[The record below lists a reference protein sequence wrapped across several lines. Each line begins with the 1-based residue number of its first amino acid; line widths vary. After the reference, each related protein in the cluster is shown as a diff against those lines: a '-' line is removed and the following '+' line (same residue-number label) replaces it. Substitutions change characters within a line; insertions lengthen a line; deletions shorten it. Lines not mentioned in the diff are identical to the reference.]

1 MNQELQDKIDKLP
14 SVLLTGRMKD
24 LTNYKQGKITFIKPA
39 EKIKNRM
46 YWWVICDCG
55 EIFKVRSDSSIK
67 SCKNCQ
73 YKQQSEERK
82 GILKKDLTGQKFGK
96 LKALYPT
103 NKYKNSHILWH
114 CRCDC
119 GKELDVIGASLISG
133 NTKSCGC
140 IKRQACNFV
149 QLKKDLTGQKFGYL
163 TVLEETDKREYGKI
177 IWKCQCDCG
186 NIVYL
191 NTSRLTSGNDTS
203 CGCKTRSFGE
213 NIIRDLL
220 LDNQISFIQEYSE
233 DSLNHKRFDFAILD
247 TNQQISRLIEYD
259 GEQHYFTTGG
269 WNNQDQLQKC
279 IKSDNFKNEW
289 AAAHNIPLVRIPYWE
304 RDNITLDMLL
314 GDQYLVKGDA

>member
-24 LTNYKQGKITFIKPA
+24 LTNHKQGKITFIKPA

-82 GILKKDLTGQKFGK
+82 GVLKKDLTGQKFGK

-103 NKYKNSHILWH
+103 NKYRNSHILWH
-114 CRCDC
+114 CKCDC

-140 IKRQACNFV
+140 IKR
-149 QLKKDLTGQKFGYL
+149 
-163 TVLEETDKREYGKI
+163 
-177 IWKCQCDCG
+177 
-186 NIVYL
+186 
-191 NTSRLTSGNDTS
+191 
-203 CGCKTRSFGE
+203 
-213 NIIRDLL
+213 
-220 LDNQISFIQEYSE
+220 
-233 DSLNHKRFDFAILD
+233 
-247 TNQQISRLIEYD
+247 
-259 GEQHYFTTGG
+259 
-269 WNNQDQLQKC
+269 
-279 IKSDNFKNEW
+279 
-289 AAAHNIPLVRIPYWE
+289 
-304 RDNITLDMLL
+304 
-314 GDQYLVKGDA
+314 